1 MWHDKSMVRSRL
13 RAAPPRSGRLYARSG
28 LPDVYFVHIPK
39 LIHTLYGSMERAPK
53 DNLRKPKG
61 EGERG
66 DKSIAWLPLVSV

>member
-1 MWHDKSMVRSRL
+1 
-13 RAAPPRSGRLYARSG
+13 
-28 LPDVYFVHIPK
+28 
-39 LIHTLYGSMERAPK
+39 MERAPK